1 MQRFRSREAWHVLK
15 IMAEFVE
22 STEALSEIS
31 PAVSILAERARRAH
45 GYYKLTE
52 EIARRLSDAGFR

>member
-1 MQRFRSREAWHVLK
+1 MSVSDKVPQASDRLEHMQRFRSREAWHVLK

-31 PAVSILAERARRAH
+31 PAVSL
-45 GYYKLTE
+45 
-52 EIARRLSDAGFR
+52 